1 LSEQNF
7 KKYFIFN
14 LIFHIL
20 ISRTQKIPK
29 MNHDIIAQALR
40 TYFVEK
46 GKTLQVIQRY
56 LRMKYRLVMDEKL
69 LEKRLQNLSVN

>member
-1 LSEQNF
+1 
-7 KKYFIFN
+7 
-14 LIFHIL
+14 
-20 ISRTQKIPK
+20 
-29 MNHDIIAQALR
+29 MDHDILAQTLR

-46 GKTLQVIQRY
+46 GKTLHVIQRY

>member
-1 LSEQNF
+1 
-7 KKYFIFN
+7 
-14 LIFHIL
+14 
-20 ISRTQKIPK
+20 

>member
-1 LSEQNF
+1 
-7 KKYFIFN
+7 
-14 LIFHIL
+14 
-20 ISRTQKIPK
+20 
-29 MNHDIIAQALR
+29 MNHDILAQTLR